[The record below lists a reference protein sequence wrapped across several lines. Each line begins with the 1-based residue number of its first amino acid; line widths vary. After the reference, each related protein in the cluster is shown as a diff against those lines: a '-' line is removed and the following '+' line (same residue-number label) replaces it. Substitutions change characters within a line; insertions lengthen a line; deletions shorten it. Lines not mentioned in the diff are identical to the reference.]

1 MPAVLTPEDREL
13 FAIAASQDSVFG
25 LDDARKAGLTEQQMR
40 DRAAHVWVRIHAG
53 VFRVPGAVPTWRGDV
68 RAAVLAGGGG
78 AAGSHRSAAAS
89 YEWPGASRDLIEI
102 SCLRWDRARRA
113 GVVVHESRR
122 LEPDDVRL
130 VDGIAV
136 TTPERTILDLAF
148 LYPSPEFLEKVIHAA
163 RRNQLVTYESTRAMF
178 DRHARRGLRG
188 VRALRVAL
196 DRWELESRPTDSDPE
211 TLLLQILREHGL
223 PEPIV
228 QFDIRD
234 ERGAL
239 IARVD
244 AAYPDARIAIEY
256 DSKQEHSNE
265 FQLAKDARRRNAL
278 AAAGWVTLAARWA
291 DLRQGGQIFCAHL
304 RAALRRG
311 A

>member
-1 MPAVLTPEDREL
+1 MLTAADRKL
-13 FAIAASQDSVFG
+13 FANAASHDSVFD
-25 LDDARKAGLTEQQMR
+25 LADAKAAGLTDDQIR
-40 DRAAHVWVRIHAG
+40 HRAAGFWERVHEG
-53 VFRVPGAVPTWRGDV
+53 VFRVPGAAPAWRGDV
-68 RAAVLAGGGG
+68 RAAVLAAGDG
-78 AAGSHRSAAAS
+78 AAASHRSAAAFD
-89 YEWPGASRDLIEI
+89 ELPGGRRDLVEV
-102 SCLRWDRARRA
+102 CVRWDRARRP

-122 LEPDDVRL
+122 LDPDDIRL
-130 VDGIAV
+130 VDGIAA

-163 RRNQLVTYESTRAMF
+163 RRKQLVTYESTRATF

-196 DRWELESRPTDSDPE
+196 DRWERESRPTDSDPE
-211 TLLLQILREHGL
+211 TLLLQILREQGL

-228 QFDIRD
+228 QFEIRD

-239 IARVD
+239 VARVD

-278 AAAGWVTLAARWA
+278 AAVGYVTLAARWA
-291 DLRQGGQIFCAHL
+291 DLQQGGQTFCAHL
-304 RAALRRG
+304 DAALRRS